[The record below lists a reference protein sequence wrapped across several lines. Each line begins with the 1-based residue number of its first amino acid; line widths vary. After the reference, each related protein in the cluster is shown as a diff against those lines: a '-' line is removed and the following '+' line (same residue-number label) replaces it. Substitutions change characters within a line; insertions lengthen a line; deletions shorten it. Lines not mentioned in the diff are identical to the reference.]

1 MKSANDKHSLFN
13 ILYVIVLLFICKRIP
28 LDWCSVDSWWSQM
41 FYISIGLAILCL
53 LIYFLQRKT
62 TKVPKTKP
70 APRQTAI
77 HKICRFVLPATICLC
92 LYCACLS
99 LLSTY
104 PYFVDNPLDSYFPCW
119 SCHANSPT
127 ASTTSTVCNTLMPQA
142 QHISLFVSMIF
153 TLFILFYNQ
162 YKDTTNK

>member
-13 ILYVIVLLFICKRIP
+13 ILYVIVLFFICKRIP
-28 LDWCSVDSWWSQM
+28 LEWCPEGSWWSQM

-70 APRQTAI
+70 APRQMII
-77 HKICRFVLPATICLC
+77 HKICKFVLPAIICLC

-104 PYFVDNPLDSYFPCW
+104 PYFVDEPSFFMCW
-119 SCHANSPT
+119 DCGPDT
-127 ASTTSTVCNTLMPQA
+127 MICNILMPQA

>member
-1 MKSANDKHSLFN
+1 MNSANDKHSLFN
-13 ILYVIVLLFICKRIP
+13 ILYVIVLFFICKRIIP
-28 LDWCSVDSWWSQM
+28 LGWCPVDSWWSQM

-62 TKVPKTKP
+62 AKAPKTKS

-77 HKICRFVLPATICLC
+77 HKICRFILPAIICLC

-104 PYFVDNPLDSYFPCW
+104 PYFVDEPLVFACW
-119 SCHANSPT
+119 NCGINSN
-127 ASTTSTVCNTLMPQA
+127 TVCNILMPQA

-153 TLFILFYNQ
+153 TIFILFYNQ
-162 YKDTTNK
+162 YKDTMNK

>member
-1 MKSANDKHSLFN
+1 MNSANDKHSLFN
-13 ILYVIVLLFICKRIP
+13 ILYVIVLFFICKRIP
-28 LDWCSVDSWWSQM
+28 LEWCPEGSWWSQM

-70 APRQTAI
+70 APRQTII
-77 HKICRFVLPATICLC
+77 HKICRFVLPAIICLC

-99 LLSTY
+99 LLSTD
-104 PYFVDNPLDSYFPCW
+104 PSFFETPGYFACW
-119 SCHANSPT
+119 NCPQPQKYCLIPTLHALN
-127 ASTTSTVCNTLMPQA
+127 
-142 QHISLFVSMIF
+142 ISLFVSITF

>member
-1 MKSANDKHSLFN
+1 MKSANYKHSLFN
-13 ILYVIVLLFICKRIP
+13 ILYVIVLFFICKRLP
-28 LDWCSVDSWWSQM
+28 LSWCPKAPWWSKT

-62 TKVPKTKP
+62 TKAPKSTS
-70 APRQTAI
+70 APRQTII
-77 HKICRFVLPATICLC
+77 HKICRFVLPAITCLC

-99 LLSTY
+99 LLSTV
-104 PYFVDNPLDSYFPCW
+104 PYFVYEPLIFMCW
-119 SCHANSPT
+119 NCNIN
-127 ASTTSTVCNTLMPQA
+127 STTTCNTLIPQA

-162 YKDTTNK
+162 HKDATNK